1 MIGKTKQMKIILM
14 AKMKSAPPSQDAT
27 AINMNEHHEAVTVT
41 KGAGKRLQNT
51 FVVFVHFLPTKT
63 ILLLQ

>member
-1 MIGKTKQMKIILM
+1 M
-14 AKMKSAPPSQDAT
+14 AKMKSAPPFQDAT